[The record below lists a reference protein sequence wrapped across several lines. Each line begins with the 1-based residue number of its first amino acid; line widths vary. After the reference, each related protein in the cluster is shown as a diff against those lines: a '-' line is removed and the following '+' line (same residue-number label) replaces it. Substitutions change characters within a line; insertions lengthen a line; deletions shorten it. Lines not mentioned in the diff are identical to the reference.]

1 MKINKAYCDKLAATK
16 YELFSNADQL
26 SRFVCLVVVIN
37 SS

>member
-26 SRFVCLVVVIN
+26 SRISLFSCCH
-37 SS
+37 